1 MPPNSDA
8 GGNQTFSAAA
18 GVGPSAGYILLIDDE
33 EAILDVL
40 IAVLRDDE
48 GYEVLAVRSGRD
60 ALSAAPQAPP
70 SFIMM
75 DVTLPNEK
83 PSEVVRLLR
92 GRPGWERAAVV
103 ICSAIPRL
111 REVAEQLGAD
121 GWLPK
126 PFELDDLIALA
137 RRFATPPG
145 SSGHP

>member
-1 MPPNSDA
+1 MPSNLDA
-8 GGNQTFSAAA
+8 GGNQTLSAAA
-18 GVGPSAGYILLIDDE
+18 GIGLHAGYILLIDDE

-40 IAVLRDDE
+40 ISVLHDDE
-48 GYEVLAVRSGRD
+48 GYEVLAVRSGGE
-60 ALSAAPQAPP
+60 ALSVAPQTSP

-75 DVTLPNEK
+75 DVTLPNEE

-92 GRPGWERAAVV
+92 NRPGWERAAVV

-126 PFELDDLIALA
+126 PFELDELIAVA
-137 RRFATPPG
+137 RRFAG
-145 SSGHP
+145 SSGSSDCP